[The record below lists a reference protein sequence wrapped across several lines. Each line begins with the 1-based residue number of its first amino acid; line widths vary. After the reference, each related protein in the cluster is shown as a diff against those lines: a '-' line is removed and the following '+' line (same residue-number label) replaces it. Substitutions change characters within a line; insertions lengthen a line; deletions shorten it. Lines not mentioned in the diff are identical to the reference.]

1 METIPETVLWCEKQ
15 IEQSN
20 YAPQYTNS
28 AVLSTDLT
36 ERQLIWSSH
45 KPDDWKILV
54 YKQTERWEACFFRQQ
69 IHEHAIGSSFASVRQ
84 RAEQRISLIDAA
96 PLRASSDDNKSIDC

>member
-1 METIPETVLWCEKQ
+1 MECDRRTKMDTIPETVLRCVKQ
-15 IEQSN
+15 IEQPNDALRYSN
-20 YAPQYTNS
+20 SP
-28 AVLSTDLT
+28 VLSPDLT
-36 ERQLIWSSH
+36 DRQLIWSSH
-45 KPDDWKILV
+45 KPDDWEILI

-96 PLRASSDDNKSIDC
+96 H